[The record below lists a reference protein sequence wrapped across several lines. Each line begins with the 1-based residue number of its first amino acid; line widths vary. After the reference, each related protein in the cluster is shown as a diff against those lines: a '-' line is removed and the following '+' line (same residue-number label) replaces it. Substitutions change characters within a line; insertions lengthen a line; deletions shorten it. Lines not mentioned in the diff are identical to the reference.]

1 MAHKDTI
8 AAASILEIKNKF
20 EVATMTEHEAV
31 MANMQQEST
40 MLLNKIAQLCGE
52 LEKKEQ
58 QFPAKHLLN
67 RKRKHV
73 TTSTLP
79 SALSSTAS
87 CDGLQTQPNSPVKS
101 VLNEAC
107 ILLQKVK
114 GISIRRK
121 RKVCERKK
129 NPYSS
134 RTSRTPHNIEQEQP
148 NQNTYTQFFSCD
160 HCDFRSFNHFSV
172 RKHLS
177 LKHM

>member
-1 MAHKDTI
+1 
-8 AAASILEIKNKF
+8 
-20 EVATMTEHEAV
+20 MTEHEAV

-52 LEKKEQ
+52 LEKEQ
-58 QFPAKHLLN
+58 FKFPAKHLKHLLN

-73 TTSTLP
+73 TTSTLS

-114 GISIRRK
+114 GIRRRK

-134 RTSRTPHNIEQEQP
+134 RTSRTTHNIERR
-148 NQNTYTQFFSCD
+148 TYPQFSCD
-160 HCDFRSFNHFSV
+160 HCEFRSFNHFSV

>member
-1 MAHKDTI
+1 
-8 AAASILEIKNKF
+8 
-20 EVATMTEHEAV
+20 MTEHEAV

-52 LEKKEQ
+52 LEIEELEQ
-58 QFPAKHLLN
+58 FKFPAKHLKHLLN

-73 TTSTLP
+73 TTSTLS

>member
-8 AAASILEIKNKF
+8 AAASILEIKD
-20 EVATMTEHEAV
+20 TEHEAV
-31 MANMQQEST
+31 MANMQQEHT

-73 TTSTLP
+73 TTSTLS

-107 ILLQKVK
+107 IHVLPQKVK
-114 GISIRRK
+114 AK
-121 RKVCERKK
+121 RNVFL
-129 NPYSS
+129 YSS
-134 RTSRTPHNIEQEQP
+134 RTSRTTHNIERR
-148 NQNTYTQFFSCD
+148 TYPQFSCD
-160 HCDFRSFNHFSV
+160 HCEFRSFNHFSV

>member
-52 LEKKEQ
+52 LEKEQ
-58 QFPAKHLLN
+58 FKFPAKHLKHLLN

-73 TTSTLP
+73 TTSTLS
-79 SALSSTAS
+79 SALSSTSS

-114 GISIRRK
+114 AK
-121 RKVCERKK
+121 RNVFL
-129 NPYSS
+129 YSS
-134 RTSRTPHNIEQEQP
+134 RTSRTTHNIERR
-148 NQNTYTQFFSCD
+148 TYTQFSCD
-160 HCDFRSFNHFSV
+160 HCEFRSFNHFSV

>member
-8 AAASILEIKNKF
+8 AAASILKIKD
-20 EVATMTEHEAV
+20 TEHEAV
-31 MANMQQEST
+31 MANMQQEHT

-79 SALSSTAS
+79 SALSSTA
-87 CDGLQTQPNSPVKS
+87 DGLQTQPNSPVKS

-114 GISIRRK
+114 GIRRRK

-134 RTSRTPHNIEQEQP
+134 RTSRTPHKKIEQEQP
-148 NQNTYTQFFSCD
+148 NQNTYTQYFSCD